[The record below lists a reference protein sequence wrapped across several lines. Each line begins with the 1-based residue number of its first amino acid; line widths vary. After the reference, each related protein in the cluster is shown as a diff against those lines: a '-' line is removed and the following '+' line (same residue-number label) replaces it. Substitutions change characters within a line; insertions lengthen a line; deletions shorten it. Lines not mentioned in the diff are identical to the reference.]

1 MPGDYKNLNLA
12 LLTIFNRVVLYSQ
25 QTPLVEKRY
34 LNVAENKFIKLFLD
48 QDFLLAHL
56 HRGNELQVLAKG
68 REMSRAQ
75 RVRLHVAQLPR
86 LLRRPHV
93 HERQS
98 GKSRVFSNDLIDA

>member
-1 MPGDYKNLNLA
+1 M
-12 LLTIFNRVVLYSQ
+12 LTIFNRIVLYIQ
-25 QTPLVEKRY
+25 QIPLVEKGY
-34 LNVAENKFIKLFLD
+34 LTVAENKCLKLFLD

-56 HRGNELQVLAKG
+56 YRGDELQVLAKG

-98 GKSRVFSNDLIDA
+98 GKSWVFSNDVIDA